1 MRTATAAFCLGL
13 WIMGTLAI
21 SMMATQNFFTIDRL
35 LAAEVN
41 PEFHVSVE
49 RLGTEEAR
57 VFLRH
62 LSSELNR
69 LYFQYWNYAQLP
81 LAGVV
86 LWLVFG
92 LPDGARLSW
101 TVGIMLLIVTALT
114 VLVTPP
120 IVAIGRGLDFV
131 PRDPPPPE
139 LATFGILHAVYTSLE
154 IGKAALG
161 LWVVYQLCCRPRER
175 KAFPG

>member
-1 MRTATAAFCLGL
+1 M
-13 WIMGTLAI
+13 
-21 SMMATQNFFTIDRL
+21 
-35 LAAEVN
+35 
-41 PEFHVSVE
+41 
-49 RLGTEEAR
+49 
-57 VFLRH
+57 
-62 LSSELNR
+62 
-69 LYFQYWNYAQLP
+69 P